1 MSDNR
6 SIQAH
11 FAWQGASEK
20 FDYFMAG
27 LPAALAAF
35 VGRDLRVA
43 VLGLNATT
51 LELLALVAFALS
63 FVFALKRLEVAV
75 TLMRLNAGWL
85 EHHEAA
91 QATAKASTHGLV
103 IDVAAGQLY
112 LEDDLIQAS
121 RDHQALVEKA
131 EATIKQL
138 RPWAPRHYKARNAL
152 LLVGVGLLALSRAM
166 AALHTVP

>member
-6 SIQAH
+6 SVQAH

-35 VGRDLRVA
+35 VGRDLRVS

-51 LELLALVAFALS
+51 LELSALLAFALS
-63 FVFALKRLEVAV
+63 FVFALKRLEIAI
-75 TLMRLNAGWL
+75 TLMRLNAARL

-91 QATAKASTHGLV
+91 QATANASTHGMV
-103 IDVAAGQLY
+103 INVAAGELY
-112 LEDDLIQAS
+112 LEADLLQAS
-121 RDHQALVEKA
+121 RDHQKSVQKA
-131 EATIKQL
+131 EVTMTQL
-138 RPWAPRHYKARNAL
+138 RPWAPRHYKARNAQL
-152 LLVGVGLLALSRAM
+152 TVGVGLLALSRAM
-166 AALHTVP
+166 AALHAVP